1 VKSHANDP
9 TDQTALKSPVL
20 SDLGFVLLLG
30 AMSMIG
36 PFAIDTLFPA
46 FPVASTALRAPLV
59 DMQLTIS
66 AYLFAFALGSLIHGP
81 LSDSFGRRPILL
93 ICMSG
98 FVLASFAC
106 CFAASLPQLLVS
118 RAAQGFCA
126 AAGTVISRA
135 LVRDRCDG
143 PRAQL
148 ITSRITL
155 VFLFGP
161 AIAPV
166 IGGLIL
172 TVAHWRMIFGFIFI
186 YAAVVTTALFWRLA
200 ESHPAAARIAFS
212 PASLLESYQRIVG
225 NRTALLLIAI
235 AAFNFSGLFI
245 MIASAPAICFE
256 LWQLTA
262 QDMWKLF
269 IFPMA
274 GILLGSQLSGR
285 TAGRWSHRYTVNVG
299 YALMMLG
306 VGVHLSYGLALHNG
320 LLARAEWWVGGF
332 PILIYGAGSS
342 LAYPSLTMLLMDL
355 YPDRRG
361 AAASVQTFFSLT
373 SNGIVAAVV
382 SPWAA
387 RSTLGL
393 AIAQGTLAAAGLL
406 CWWIYRR
413 GSAR

>member
-1 VKSHANDP
+1 
-9 TDQTALKSPVL
+9 
-20 SDLGFVLLLG
+20 
-30 AMSMIG
+30 MSMIG

-46 FPVASTALRAPLV
+46 FPVASLELRAPLV

-98 FVLASFAC
+98 FVLASLAC
-106 CFAASLPQLLVS
+106 CFATQLHTLLAC
-118 RAAQGFCA
+118 RA
-126 AAGTVISRA
+126 A

-172 TVAHWRMIFGFIFI
+172 TVAHWRMIFGFILV
-186 YAAVVTTALFWRLA
+186 YSLVVAAALFWRLA
-200 ESHPAAARIAFS
+200 ESHPPSARIRFS
-212 PASLLESYQRIVG
+212 APALIDSYQRIVG
-225 NRTALLLIAI
+225 NRKAMLLIVI

-256 LWQLTA
+256 LWKLTA
-262 QDMWKLF
+262 QEMWKLF
-269 IFPMA
+269 LFPMA

-285 TAGRWSHRYTVNVG
+285 IAGQWSHRYTVNVA

-306 VGVHLSYGLALHNG
+306 IAVHLGYGVG
-320 LLARAEWWVGGF
+320 LQQGWLARAEWWAGGF

-342 LAYPSLTMLLMDL
+342 LAYPSLTMLLMDF

-373 SNGIVAAVV
+373 SNGLVAAII

-387 RSTLGL
+387 QSTLGL
-393 AIAQGTLAAAGLL
+393 ALAQGALAGSGLL

-413 GSAR
+413 SVLGAGAPVVQTSN